1 MLKTSLIIF
10 SLCVITIVYDSHA
23 QSTQALLRETII
35 TDPSISKT
43 CEVLITNRKNK
54 IKHRQRLS
62 ALAQRNQKLQV
73 MTPDEKE
80 SIRTKLVQNLQS
92 IKKEIILTNLKVRH
106 VEEDIIRRGC
116 PGIKL

>member
-1 MLKTSLIIF
+1 MFLTI
-10 SLCVITIVYDSHA
+10 CVA
-23 QSTQALLRETII
+23 LTQNYVLSQTGSILLRETII

-43 CEVLITNRKNK
+43 CEVLITKRKNK

-62 ALAQRNQKLQV
+62 ALAQRNQKLQGL
-73 MTPDEKE
+73 TPIEKE
-80 SIRTKLVQNLQS
+80 SVRKKLVSNLQS